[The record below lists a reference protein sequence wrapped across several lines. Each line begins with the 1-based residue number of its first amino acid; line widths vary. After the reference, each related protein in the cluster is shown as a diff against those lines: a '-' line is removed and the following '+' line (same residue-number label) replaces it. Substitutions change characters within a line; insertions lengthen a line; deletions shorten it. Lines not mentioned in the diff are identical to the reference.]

1 MRAKIIVPVLFL
13 AIIIGVF
20 IGQSVF
26 AGGAVPGSQ
35 ADPLVTKAFVESAL
49 NSQLTQLQQQVAQL
63 QSEANSLRQQVTF
76 LESKIGA
83 KAPEQPPITNNS
95 QQQPGTQIVS
105 QPQPEDNQQP
115 TVSPQP
121 KQKVAYVK
129 QSNASDVVNTR
140 SGAGTNF
147 GIVAKVSKGSKM
159 IILDEKDDWYRVK
172 LEDGNLAWVAN
183 WVVDVTEE

>member
-26 AGGAVPGSQ
+26 AGGVVPGSQ

-63 QSEANSLRQQVTF
+63 QSEANSLRQQVAF
-76 LESKIGA
+76 LESKIGE
-83 KAPEQPPITNNS
+83 KAPVQPPITNNN

-105 QPQPEDNQQP
+105 QPKPEVNQQP
-115 TVSPQP
+115 STVTPQP
-121 KQKVAYVK
+121 KQKIAYVK

-140 SGAGTNF
+140 SGAK
-147 GIVAKVSKGSKM
+147 AK
-159 IILDEKDDWYRVK
+159 
-172 LEDGNLAWVAN
+172 
-183 WVVDVTEE
+183 